1 MLNPR
6 LLEPGTGGAKEF
18 PMPRIKLIHIILVII
33 LAVVVLFAIRL
44 HDAAGQPIG
53 RDTTDLV
60 EQGRLYSM
68 GWCTECHSVERE
80 TAGTGKFAP
89 DFTVIAQRRSAHW
102 LNVFLR
108 TEHKIMPDFVFKPSE
123 SDAIVMYI
131 LSLKRG

>member
-1 MLNPR
+1 M
-6 LLEPGTGGAKEF
+6 A
-18 PMPRIKLIHIILVII
+18 RIKLIHIILVVI

-44 HDAAGQPIG
+44 HDAAGQPFA
-53 RDTTDLV
+53 RDTTALA
-60 EQGRLYSM
+60 EQGRLYAM

-89 DFTVIAQRRSAHW
+89 DFTKIAQRRTAHW

-108 TEHKIMPDFVFKPSE
+108 SEHKIMPDFVLKPNE
-123 SDAIVMYI
+123 SDAIVTYI